1 MKNASVKDGDGY
13 GQPVLMSGSPGLYLS
28 LSAEF
33 IIIQT
38 PSDKKILVS

>member
-1 MKNASVKDGDGY
+1 MKNVRLKDGDGY
-13 GQPVLMSGSPGLYLS
+13 GEPVLMSGSPRLYLS

-33 IIIQT
+33 IIIQP

>member
-13 GQPVLMSGSPGLYLS
+13 GQPVLMSGSSRLYLS

-33 IIIQT
+33 IIIQP